1 MIPPEQVAAVRA
13 EALSGIEEYRT
24 CYESDDPRMRA
35 INQVAFIPSF
45 ARYVADDRIMAVCRD
60 VLDPHVRI
68 AQTEYL
74 GKIRPAGE
82 DVQAMER
89 RMDPAQHGGSRGYHT
104 DWPYDINAGE
114 HSGAIR
120 PPFPPVPM
128 AISTVWYLS
137 DSSQDA
143 AGTWLVPR
151 SHTEP
156 RNPLVVEDGIDN
168 RMPIPGELQATAPAG
183 SVLVMDARLWHS
195 MAPNNAPSPRVAVVV
210 RYAPSD

>member
-1 MIPPEQVAAVRA
+1 M
-13 EALSGIEEYRT
+13 LRT
-24 CYESDDPRMRA
+24 D
-35 INQVAFIPSF
+35 
-45 ARYVADDRIMAVCRD
+45 
-60 VLDPHVRI
+60 
-68 AQTEYL
+68 
-74 GKIRPAGE
+74 
-82 DVQAMER
+82 
-89 RMDPAQHGGSRGYHT
+89 HT
-104 DWPYDINAGE
+104 DWPYDINAGG

-210 RYAPSD
+210 RYAPSV